1 MHEDVEKILLTREE
15 LDFAA
20 RRLGEKITADYSGKN
35 LLVIGVLKGSVYF
48 LTDLTRYIDLPCN
61 IDFVRASSY
70 GSGTVSSGE
79 IRITN
84 DTYSDLS
91 GYDVLL
97 VEDILDTGR
106 TLMYI
111 RNMLLERNP
120 VSIHVAT
127 LLDKP
132 ARRAVDI
139 TADYVG
145 VEVPDAFIVGYGLD
159 YNQLYRNLPYIG
171 ILKKEIYENN

>member
-15 LDFAA
+15 LDSAA

-106 TLMYI
+106 TLMHI

-120 VSIHVAT
+120 VSIRVAT

-145 VEVPDAFIVGYGLD
+145 VEVPDAFVVGYGLD

-171 ILKKEIYENN
+171 ILKKEIYGNN